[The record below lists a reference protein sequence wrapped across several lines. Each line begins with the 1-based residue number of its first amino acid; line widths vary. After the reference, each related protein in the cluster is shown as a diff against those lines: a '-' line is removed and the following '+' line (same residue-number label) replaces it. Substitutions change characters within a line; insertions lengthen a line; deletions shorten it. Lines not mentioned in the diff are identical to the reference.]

1 MTLKQLKIFFGTVGR
16 AVKCAN
22 RNGYENVTKY
32 SVMKSETL
40 IKEHEHIFKAVV
52 KKMAKDFNA

>member
-22 RNGYENVTKY
+22 RNGYENITKY
-32 SVMKSETL
+32 SVMRSERL
-40 IKEHEHIFKAVV
+40 IKEHEDIFKIVV
-52 KKMAKDFNA
+52 KKMAEDFNK